1 MKCCFSVD
9 PQCQL
14 KGQRLFGFVRA
25 ALQGALAIVLCGAGW
40 ADRLPV
46 LSPLPDAI
54 FSEAQQESPAI
65 SRSIPLSQPVPTQSV
80 NSATPEHS
88 IGRSTGRSNTE
99 RVADNGPDFY
109 AGIKA
114 YRESDYRKAEQ
125 IFDVLHRQQP
135 ENTQITYYLAI
146 TQAQLGRFQKAE
158 NLYKEIIQLEPQGKA
173 ASLAQKGLDYLP
185 KEDDLDQPPRFSAAT
200 DAAGHSAAAGASA
213 AEKHSPANAVGPP
226 ASASTQTAA
235 MAEAMRQ
242 SMQAGMQGMSP
253 QDWMMMQMLQG
264 QGGNNGNG
272 ATMNPMS
279 WMMMP
284 GMMGNPGNSG
294 YDPGGMSNMMMN
306 QMMQGF
312 GAGGDSE
319 QNP

>member
-1 MKCCFSVD
+1 M
-9 PQCQL
+9 
-14 KGQRLFGFVRA
+14 
-25 ALQGALAIVLCGAGW
+25 ALALSGAAW

-54 FSEAQQESPAI
+54 FSASQQEAPATGRLSPLAQ
-65 SRSIPLSQPVPTQSV
+65 SAPAPSV
-80 NSATPEHS
+80 NSATPERS
-88 IGRSTGRSNTE
+88 IQRLNTE
-99 RVADNGPDFY
+99 RLTERGPDFY

-114 YRESDYRKAEQ
+114 YREGDYRKAEQ
-125 IFDVLHRQQP
+125 TFEVLHRQQP

-158 NLYKEIIQLEPQGKA
+158 SLYREIIQLEPKGKA

-200 DAAGHSAAAGASA
+200 DAAAPSAAAGSSSTDKPATAKSA
-213 AEKHSPANAVGPP
+213 AASPP
-226 ASASTQTAA
+226 ASAAAQTAA

-272 ATMNPMS
+272 ANMNPMS
-279 WMMMP
+279 WMMIP
-284 GMMGNPGNSG
+284 GIMGNTGNSG
-294 YDPGGMSNMMMN
+294 YDPGVMSNMMMN

-312 GAGGDSE
+312 GLGGDSE

>member
-1 MKCCFSVD
+1 MKRYFSV
-9 PQCQL
+9 
-14 KGQRLFGFVRA
+14 LF
-25 ALQGALAIVLCGAGW
+25 LAIDSSVVVNATFGVMLGLALFSGSGW

-54 FSEAQQESPAI
+54 FSALQQEAPAT
-65 SRSIPLSQPVPTQSV
+65 RRLTPLTQPPQTQSTDLAA
-80 NSATPEHS
+80 S
-88 IGRSTGRSNTE
+88 E
-99 RVADNGPDFY
+99 RVADSRAADKGPDFY

-114 YRESDYRKAEQ
+114 YREGDYRQAER
-125 IFDVLHRQQP
+125 IFEVLHRQQP

-173 ASLAQKGLDYLP
+173 ATLAQKGLDYLP
-185 KEDDLDQPPRFSAAT
+185 KADDLDQPPRFSSTPQAAPGQPSESPT
-200 DAAGHSAAAGASA
+200 TGKAAVGALPATPTASA
-213 AEKHSPANAVGPP
+213 GD
-226 ASASTQTAA
+226 QTAA

-253 QDWMMMQMLQG
+253 QDWMMMQMLQSQG
-264 QGGNNGNG
+264 QNNGTG
-272 ATMNPMS
+272 ASMNPMS

-284 GMMGNPGNSG
+284 GMNGTTGSSG
-294 YDPGGMSNMMMN
+294 YDPSVMSNMMMN

-312 GAGGDSE
+312 GTDGDNN
-319 QNP
+319 QNQ

>member
-1 MKCCFSVD
+1 MKYCFSVEH
-9 PQCQL
+9 QCQFT
-14 KGQRLFGFVRA
+14 GQRLLRFAVAG
-25 ALQGALAIVLCGAGW
+25 LKGALVLALCGSGW

-54 FSEAQQESPAI
+54 FSAPQQESPAI
-65 SRSIPLSQPVPTQSV
+65 SRLTPLTQAPLSQSKGSV
-80 NSATPEHS
+80 APERATDSRSA
-88 IGRSTGRSNTE
+88 
-99 RVADNGPDFY
+99 DKGPDFY

-114 YRESDYRKAEQ
+114 YREGDYCQAEGL
-125 IFDVLHRQQP
+125 FEVLHRQQP

-185 KEDDLDQPPRFSAAT
+185 KEDDLDQPPRFSSASQALPSKPSEPFST
-200 DAAGHSAAAGASA
+200 AKAAAVTPPATSSASA
-213 AEKHSPANAVGPP
+213 GD
-226 ASASTQTAA
+226 QTTA

-253 QDWMMMQMLQG
+253 QDWMMMQMLQNQG
-264 QGGNNGNG
+264 QNNNNGAN
-272 ATMNPMS
+272 MNPMS

-284 GMMGNPGNSG
+284 GMNGATGSSG
-294 YDPGGMSNMMMN
+294 YDPSVMSNMMMN

-312 GAGGDSE
+312 GTDGDNN
-319 QNP
+319 QNQ